1 MSRKAIGTVSSAQ
14 EPEITAGIGTA
25 EIAVEIEVGVP
36 PQIATR
42 PPEANDQSVQHPP
55 TGIVIFL
62 TSRRRSTHSS
72 DRKCKKLGKRCT
84 RNSTNAPTHPH
95 LQKVKLVS
103 PVATRLLRM
112 IL

>member
-62 TSRRRSTHSS
+62 TSRRRSTQSS
-72 DRKCKKLGKRCT
+72 DRKCKKLGRCT
-84 RNSTNAPTHPH
+84 RSSINAPAHPH

-103 PVATRLLRM
+103 PVETRLLRM